1 MNTATQLV
9 RTPAAESPAR
19 YQIYRQA
26 KNGCHH
32 AYGGRTDLAAE
43 AVEVFLAAAPI
54 FEGGAI
60 HLWDHHQQRAVASTD
75 WTLEKTGFGFDVHTR
90 ANVFQEPG
98 LAVIARLVAEREQV
112 AASMR
117 LPV

>member
-1 MNTATQLV
+1 MKTATLLV
-9 RTPAAESPAR
+9 PLPKVELPAR

-32 AYGGRTDLAAE
+32 PYGGRTEMAAE
-43 AVEVFLAAAPI
+43 AVEVFLAASPLY
-54 FEGGAI
+54 EGGAI
-60 HLWDHHQQRAVASTD
+60 HLWDHHQQRSVAATN
-75 WTLEKTGFGFDVHTR
+75 WTREKTGFGFEVHTR

-98 LAVIARLVAEREQV
+98 LAAIARLVAEREQM

-117 LPV
+117 VLA